1 MARDS
6 SRPHVSRAD
15 PDERCTAR
23 QGRGAVPP
31 GSFSATFG
39 TTGQCR
45 APCHP
50 HQCSQPPLPHQSQL
64 LCVSHGASHLL
75 AWCLQLPPL
84 VPCSGGVSQ
93 MGTLISLDCLLHQ
106 LKTERVLDVYGVT
119 LQLTR
124 SCCLMT
130 PTLVGGKEGGQWAGQ
145 EGTSVPSCPQGPAPL
160 HGLRGA
166 LLPASPSLWLCQPP
180 RAKGAAS
187 SQGRACDL
195 LSFGVSIG

>member
-1 MARDS
+1 MQS
-6 SRPHVSRAD
+6 SLPPSSVL
-15 PDERCTAR
+15 TAPPAPPEPA
-23 QGRGAVPP
+23 AVC
-31 GSFSATFG
+31 FSW
-39 TTGQCR
+39 CL
-45 APCHP
+45 
-50 HQCSQPPLPHQSQL
+50 SPL
-64 LCVSHGASHLL
+64 G
-75 AWCLQLPPL
+75 WCLQLPPL

-130 PTLVGGKEGGQWAGQ
+130 PTLVGGKEGGQRAGQ
-145 EGTSVPSCPQGPAPL
+145 EGTLVPSCPRGPTPL

-187 SQGRACDL
+187 SQGRACNL

>member
-1 MARDS
+1 M
-6 SRPHVSRAD
+6 
-15 PDERCTAR
+15 
-23 QGRGAVPP
+23 PP
-31 GSFSATFG
+31 GSFGATFG
-39 TTGQCR
+39 TTSQCR

-50 HQCSQPPLPHQSQL
+50 HQCSQAPLPHQSQL

-75 AWCLQLPPL
+75 AWCLQLPRL

-130 PTLVGGKEGGQWAGQ
+130 PTLVGGKEGGQRAGQ
-145 EGTSVPSCPQGPAPL
+145 EGTSVPSCPQVPHPGMGYMGLYSLL
-160 HGLRGA
+160 HPPCGSASHRGLRV
-166 LLPASPSLWLCQPP
+166 LPLP
-180 RAKGAAS
+180 RGGFAIS
-187 SQGRACDL
+187 SVL
-195 LSFGVSIG
+195 ELP